1 MNILFVKKR
10 SLHFARDDEAFVWRV
25 GHVLTAGFKKK
36 LSASDILKRKS
47 YFCNNYPF
55 IIMQKDYK
63 TNAQLQLAYDFVQ
76 FTGRNIFLTGKAG
89 TGKTTFLHNLKE
101 HSPKRLVVTAPTGVA
116 AINAAGVTIHSF
128 FQVSFGP
135 LVPNYQPT
143 EIIDGVR
150 QTKINR
156 FSKEKINIIRSMDLL
171 VIDEISMVR
180 ADLLDAIDSTLRRF
194 RNRNLPFGGVQL
206 LMIGDLQQLSPVV
219 KEDEWQLLRKHYET
233 PYFFSSL
240 ALQKTD
246 YVSIELQHVFR
257 QKDKIFI
264 DLLNKI
270 RDNKLDNT
278 VISALKARYKPDFNA
293 DNSGYIILTTHN
305 YKAHQINDSRLDRIK
320 AKSYTFDA
328 TVWGNFPEYTYPT
341 DAKLILKKGVQVM
354 FVKNDPNPEKLFYNG
369 KIGTVVEI
377 SKEVIKVKCE
387 GDEES
392 ITVKPLEWEKAKYS
406 LDDKT
411 KEIKESVEG
420 TFTQLPLK
428 LAWAITIHKSQGLTF
443 EKAVIDAQE
452 AFAHGQVY
460 VALSR
465 CKSLEGLVLSTP
477 ILSQSIKYDQTI
489 DRFTKHYEE
498 HQPDSAE
505 LEASR
510 KAYEQQLLTMLFD
523 FESLQRQL
531 YYAVKI
537 SHEHE
542 SSMEGNPIEL
552 FHEITRK
559 AKAEITEV
567 AGKFQNQLLR
577 LFAEGGDVEKNSAI
591 QERLK
596 KASVYFSEKMKSL
609 VIIRLQEIN
618 IETDNKAVRKK
629 FKNALDNLNREAAFK
644 TACLEA
650 CHNGFV
656 VKDFLDA
663 QAKASI
669 GSPAKSARRKK
680 TEEVASEELGH
691 PEIYRRLKA
700 WRDAKVAE
708 TGWQVY
714 RVLSLRSIRELSG
727 KLPITPTA
735 LKAIKGIGQK
745 KLEMFGDE
753 LLQIIIDFCEEKDF
767 AGLALDEPE
776 REEKKPKTDTK
787 QVSFEL
793 WKAGKSITEIA
804 EERNYAE
811 STIEGHLAHFVGTG
825 EIAVEKLV
833 STEKVKHI
841 SEFFIHEN
849 TQLLSE
855 AKTALGDEVSYSEL
869 RFVLNHLRFTKA
881 VNTS

>member
-1 MNILFVKKR
+1 M
-10 SLHFARDDEAFVWRV
+10 E
-25 GHVLTAGFKKK
+25 
-36 LSASDILKRKS
+36 
-47 YFCNNYPF
+47 Y
-55 IIMQKDYK
+55 QK
-63 TNAQLQLAYDFVQ
+63 NEQLQLAYDFVQ

-101 HSPKRLVVTAPTGVA
+101 HSPKRMVVTAPTGVA

-135 LVPNYQPT
+135 LVPDYQPT
-143 EIIDGVR
+143 ETIDGVR
-150 QTKINR
+150 QAKVNR

-171 VIDEISMVR
+171 IIDEISMVR

-219 KEDEWQLLRKHYET
+219 KEDEWQLLRKYYET

-240 ALQKTD
+240 ALQKTN

-278 VISALKARYKPDFNA
+278 VIEALKARYKPDFNA

-305 YKAHQINDSRLDRIK
+305 YKAHQINDSRLNRIK
-320 AKSYTFDA
+320 TKSYSFDA
-328 TVWGNFPEYTYPT
+328 QIWGNFPEYIYPT
-341 DAKLILKKGVQVM
+341 DAKLTLKKGAQVM

-377 SKEVIKVKCE
+377 SKEVVKVKCE
-387 GDEES
+387 GDEEEIS
-392 ITVKPLEWEKAKYS
+392 VKQLEWEKAKYA
-406 LDDKT
+406 LDDET
-411 KEIKESVEG
+411 KEIKETVEG
-420 TFTQLPLK
+420 KFTQLPLK

-477 ILSQSIKYDQTI
+477 VLSQSIKYDQTI

-498 HQPDSAE
+498 NQPDHAE
-505 LEASR
+505 LEVSR
-510 KAYEQQLLTMLFD
+510 KAYEQQLLTTLFD
-523 FESLQRQL
+523 FESLKRQL
-531 YYAVKI
+531 YYTVKI

-542 SSMEGNPIEL
+542 SSLEGNPVER
-552 FHEITRK
+552 FHEITRQ

-567 AGKFQNQLLR
+567 AEKFQKQLLH
-577 LFAEGGDVEKNSAI
+577 LLANGEDVEKNSAL

-609 VIIRLQEIN
+609 IISGLQNIN

-656 VKDFLDA
+656 VKNYLDA
-663 QAKASI
+663 QAKASVENP
-669 GSPAKSARRKK
+669 SKSARRKK
-680 TEEVASEELGH
+680 AEEVATELDH

-708 TGWQVY
+708 TGGPVY
-714 RVLSLRSIRELSG
+714 RVLSLRSIRELSD

-745 KLEMFGDE
+745 KLEMFGNE

-767 AGLALDEPE
+767 AGQVLDEPE
-776 REEKKPKTDTK
+776 PEEKKPKTDTK
-787 QVSFEL
+787 QVSFDL
-793 WKAGKSITEIA
+793 WKAGKSIAEIA
-804 EERNYAE
+804 KERHFAE
-811 STIEGHLAHFVGTG
+811 TTIEGHLAHFVDTG
-825 EIAVEKLV
+825 EIAIEKLV
-833 STEKVKHI
+833 SAEKVKRI
-841 SEFFIHEN
+841 SQFFIREK
-849 TQLLSE
+849 TQLLSD
-855 AKTALGDEVSYSEL
+855 AKVALGDEVSYGEL
-869 RFVLNHLRFTKA
+869 RLVLNYLRFTGEVERGEEKH
-881 VNTS
+881 

>member
-1 MNILFVKKR
+1 M
-10 SLHFARDDEAFVWRV
+10 
-25 GHVLTAGFKKK
+25 
-36 LSASDILKRKS
+36 
-47 YFCNNYPF
+47 
-55 IIMQKDYK
+55 DYK
-63 TNAQLQLAYDFVQ
+63 NNTQLQLAYDFVQ

-101 HSPKRLVVTAPTGVA
+101 HSPKRMVVTAPTGVA

-135 LVPNYQPT
+135 LVPDYQPT
-143 EIIDGVR
+143 ETIDGIRHAKV
-150 QTKINR
+150 NR

-219 KEDEWQLLRKHYET
+219 KEDEWKLLRKYYET
-233 PYFFSSL
+233 PYFFSSR

-270 RDNKLDNT
+270 RENQLDKT
-278 VISALKARYKPDFNA
+278 VIDTLKARYKPDFNA

-305 YKAHQINDSRLDRIK
+305 YKAHQINDSRLNRIE
-320 AKSYTFDA
+320 AKSYTFNA
-328 TVWGNFPEYTYPT
+328 KVWGNFPEYTYPT
-341 DAKLILKKGVQVM
+341 DAKLTLKEGTQVM

-369 KIGTVVEI
+369 KIGTIAEI

-387 GDEES
+387 GDKES
-392 ITVKPLEWEKAKYS
+392 IDVKPLEWEKAKYA
-406 LDDKT
+406 LDDET
-411 KEIKESVEG
+411 KEIKETVEG

-428 LAWAITIHKSQGLTF
+428 MAWAITIHKSQGLTF

-477 ILSQSIKYDQTI
+477 VLSQSIKYDQTI

-498 HQPDSAE
+498 NQPDHAE
-505 LEASR
+505 LETSR
-510 KAYEQQLLTMLFD
+510 KAYEQQLLTILFD
-523 FESLQRQL
+523 FESLKRQL
-531 YYAVKI
+531 YYAIKI
-537 SHEHE
+537 SHENE
-542 SSMEGNPIEL
+542 SSLEGNPVDV
-552 FHEITRK
+552 FHEIIRQ
-559 AKAEITEV
+559 AKTEITEV
-567 AGKFQNQLLR
+567 AGKFQKQILR
-577 LFAEGGDVEKNSAI
+577 LLTEGEDVERNTAL
-591 QERLK
+591 QERIK

-609 VIIRLQEIN
+609 VITRLQEIN

-629 FKNALDNLNREAAFK
+629 LKNALDNLNREAAFK
-644 TACLEA
+644 TTCLEA

-663 QAKASI
+663 QAKASVE
-669 GSPAKSARRKK
+669 SPAKTVRRKK
-680 TEEVASEELGH
+680 AEMIATELNH

-714 RVLSLRSIRELSG
+714 RVLSLRSIGELSD
-727 KLPITPTA
+727 KLPVTPTA
-735 LKAIKGIGQK
+735 LKTIKGIGQK
-745 KLEMFGDE
+745 KLETFGNE

-767 AGLALDEPE
+767 AGLALDEQEP
-776 REEKKPKTDTK
+776 EEKKPKINTK

-793 WKAGKSITEIA
+793 WKAGKSIAEIA
-804 EERNYAE
+804 EERNYAK
-811 STIEGHLAHFVGTG
+811 STIESHLAHFVGTG
-825 EIAVEKLV
+825 EIAIEKLV
-833 STEKVKHI
+833 SAEKVKHI
-841 SEFFIHEN
+841 SEFFIREKS
-849 TQLLSE
+849 QLLSE
-855 AKTALGDEVSYSEL
+855 AKTALGDDFSYGEL
-869 RFVLNHLRFTKA
+869 RLVFSYLRFTKA
-881 VNTS
+881 IESPK

>member
-1 MNILFVKKR
+1 
-10 SLHFARDDEAFVWRV
+10 
-25 GHVLTAGFKKK
+25 
-36 LSASDILKRKS
+36 
-47 YFCNNYPF
+47 
-55 IIMQKDYK
+55 MQIDYK
-63 TNAQLQLAYDFVQ
+63 TNTQLQLAYDFVQ

-116 AINAAGVTIHSF
+116 AINATGVTIHSF

-135 LVPNYQPT
+135 LVPDYQPT
-143 EIIDGVR
+143 ETIDGVS

-171 VIDEISMVR
+171 VIDEVSMVR
-180 ADLLDAIDSTLRRF
+180 ADLLDAIDRTLRRF

-219 KEDEWQLLRKHYET
+219 KEQEWHLLRKYYET

-270 RDNKLDNT
+270 RDNKLDKT
-278 VISALKARYKPDFNA
+278 VIDALKARYKPDFNA
-293 DNSGYIILTTHN
+293 DNAGYIILTTHN
-305 YKAHQINDSRLDRIK
+305 YKAHQINDSRIDRIK
-320 AKSYTFDA
+320 AKAYTFDA
-328 TVWGNFPEYTYPT
+328 KIWGNFPEYSFPT
-341 DAKLILKKGVQVM
+341 DAKLTLKEGAQVM

-369 KIGTVVEI
+369 KIGTIVEI

-387 GDEES
+387 GDEED
-392 ITVKPLEWEKAKYS
+392 ITVKPLEWEKAKYA

-411 KEIKESVEG
+411 KEIKETVEG

-465 CKSLEGLVLSTP
+465 CKSLEGLVLSSP
-477 ILSQSIKYDQTI
+477 VLSQSIKYDQTI

-498 HQPDSAE
+498 NQPDHAE
-505 LEASR
+505 LETSR
-510 KAYEQQLLTMLFD
+510 KAYERQLLTTLFD
-523 FESLQRQL
+523 FESLKRQL

-537 SHEHE
+537 SHENE
-542 SSMEGNPIEL
+542 SSLEGNPIEL
-552 FHEITRK
+552 FHEITRQ

-567 AGKFQNQLLR
+567 AEKFQKQLLR
-577 LFAEGGDVEKNSAI
+577 LFEDSEEVEKNRVL
-591 QERLK
+591 QERIK
-596 KASVYFSEKMKSL
+596 KAAIYFSEKMKSL
-609 VIIRLQEIN
+609 VIIKLQEVS

-644 TACLEA
+644 KECLDACGD
-650 CHNGFV
+650 GFV
-656 VKDFLDA
+656 VKDYLNA
-663 QAKASI
+663 QAKASVE
-669 GSPAKSARRKK
+669 SPAKPVRKKK
-680 TEEVASEELGH
+680 TEEVTTELDH

-700 WRDAKVAE
+700 WRDAKVDE

-714 RVLSLRSIRELSG
+714 RVLSLRSIRELSD

-745 KLEMFGDE
+745 KLEMFGNE

-776 REEKKPKTDTK
+776 PKEKKPMINTK

-793 WKAGKSITEIA
+793 WKAGRSIADIA
-804 EERNYAE
+804 KERNYAE

-825 EIAVEKLV
+825 EITIEKLV
-833 STEKVKHI
+833 GPEKVLLI
-841 SEFFIHEN
+841 SEFFNREK

-855 AKTALGDEVSYSEL
+855 AKAALGDDVSYGEL
-869 RFVLNHLRFTKA
+869 RLVLSYLRYTG
-881 VNTS
+881 TME

>member
-1 MNILFVKKR
+1 MNY
-10 SLHFARDDEAFVWRV
+10 H
-25 GHVLTAGFKKK
+25 
-36 LSASDILKRKS
+36 
-47 YFCNNYPF
+47 NN
-55 IIMQKDYK
+55 
-63 TNAQLQLAYDFVQ
+63 TQLQLAYDFVQ

-101 HSPKRLVVTAPTGVA
+101 HSPKRMVVTAPTGVA

-135 LVPNYQPT
+135 LVPDYQPT
-143 EIIDGVR
+143 ETIDGVS

-171 VIDEISMVR
+171 VIDEVSMVR
-180 ADLLDAIDSTLRRF
+180 ADLLDAIDRTLRRF

-219 KEDEWQLLRKHYET
+219 KEEEWHLLRKYYET

-270 RDNKLDNT
+270 RDNKLDKT
-278 VISALKARYKPDFNA
+278 VIDALKERYKPDFNA

-305 YKAHQINDSRLDRIK
+305 YKAHQINDSRLNRIK
-320 AKSYTFDA
+320 TKSYTFDA
-328 TVWGNFPEYTYPT
+328 QIWGNFPEYTYPT
-341 DAKLILKKGVQVM
+341 DANLTLKEGAQVM

-387 GDEES
+387 SDEDAIS
-392 ITVKPLEWEKAKYS
+392 VKPLEWEKAKYA
-406 LDDKT
+406 LDDET
-411 KEIKESVEG
+411 KEIKETVEG
-420 TFTQLPLK
+420 KFTQLPLK

-465 CKSLEGLVLSTP
+465 CKSLEGLVLSSP
-477 ILSQSIKYDQTI
+477 VLSQSIRYDQTI
-489 DRFTKHYEE
+489 DRFTKYYEE
-498 HQPDSAE
+498 NQPDHAE

-510 KAYEQQLLTMLFD
+510 KAYEQQLLTTLFD
-523 FESLQRQL
+523 FESLKRQL

-537 SHEHE
+537 SHENE
-542 SSMEGNPIEL
+542 SSLEGNPVEQ
-552 FHEITRK
+552 FHEITRQT
-559 AKAEITEV
+559 KAEITEV
-567 AGKFQNQLLR
+567 AEKFQKQLLH
-577 LFAEGGDVEKNSAI
+577 LLAEGEDVEKNRAL

-596 KASVYFSEKMKSL
+596 KASVYFSEKMRLL
-609 VIIRLQEIN
+609 VITRLQEIS

-629 FKNALDNLNREAAFK
+629 FKNALDNLNREAVFK

-656 VKDFLDA
+656 VKNYLDA
-663 QAKASI
+663 QAKASVE
-669 GSPAKSARRKK
+669 SPAKPVRKK
-680 TEEVASEELGH
+680 KAEEATTELDH

-714 RVLSLRSIRELSG
+714 RVLSLRSIKELSD

-745 KLEMFGDE
+745 KLEMFGNE

-776 REEKKPKTDTK
+776 PKEKKPMINTK
-787 QVSFEL
+787 QVSFAL
-793 WKAGKSITEIA
+793 WKAGKSIAEIA
-804 EERNYAE
+804 KERNYAE

-825 EIAVEKLV
+825 EITIEKLV
-833 STEKVKHI
+833 GPEKVSLI
-841 SEFFIHEN
+841 SEFFIREK

-855 AKTALGDEVSYSEL
+855 AKTALGDDVSYGEL
-869 RFVLNHLRFTKA
+869 RLVLSYLRYTGAMK
-881 VNTS
+881 

>member
-1 MNILFVKKR
+1 
-10 SLHFARDDEAFVWRV
+10 
-25 GHVLTAGFKKK
+25 
-36 LSASDILKRKS
+36 
-47 YFCNNYPF
+47 
-55 IIMQKDYK
+55 MQKDYK
-63 TNAQLQLAYDFVQ
+63 TNTQLQLAYDFVQ

-101 HSPKRLVVTAPTGVA
+101 HSPKRMVVTAPTGVA

-135 LVPNYQPT
+135 LVPDYQPT
-143 EIIDGVR
+143 ETIDGVR
-150 QTKINR
+150 HTKINR

-180 ADLLDAIDSTLRRF
+180 ADLLDGIDSTLRRF

-219 KEDEWQLLRKHYET
+219 KEDEWQLLRKYYET
-233 PYFFSSL
+233 PYFFSSR
-240 ALQKTD
+240 ALQKTN

-270 RDNKLDNT
+270 RDNKLDKT
-278 VISALKARYKPDFNA
+278 VIDALKARYKPDFNA

-305 YKAHQINDSRLDRIK
+305 YKARQINESRLDRIK
-320 AKSYTFDA
+320 AKSHTFDA
-328 TVWGNFPEYTYPT
+328 QIWGNFPEYSYPT
-341 DAKLILKKGVQVM
+341 DAKLMLKEGAQVM

-369 KIGTVVEI
+369 KIGTITEVDKDTVV
-377 SKEVIKVKCE
+377 VQCE
-387 GDEES
+387 GDEETIS
-392 ITVKPLEWEKAKYS
+392 VKPLEWEKAKYA
-406 LDDKT
+406 LDDET
-411 KEIKESVEG
+411 KEIKETVEG

-477 ILSQSIKYDQTI
+477 VLSQSIKYDQTI

-498 HQPDSAE
+498 NQPDREE

-510 KAYEQQLLTMLFD
+510 KAYEQQLITSLFD
-523 FESLQRQL
+523 FGSLQRQL

-542 SSMEGNPIEL
+542 SSLEGSPVEL
-552 FHEITRK
+552 LHEITRQVK
-559 AKAEITEV
+559 TEITEV

-577 LFAEGGDVEKNSAI
+577 LFPDGGEGEIEKNETI
-591 QERLK
+591 QDRIK
-596 KASVYFSEKMKSL
+596 QASIYFSEKMKIL
-609 VIIRLQEIN
+609 VLDRLQEIS
-618 IETDNKAVRKK
+618 IETDNKTVRKK
-629 FKNALDNLNREAAFK
+629 FKNALDNLNREAVFK
-644 TACLEA
+644 TACIEA
-650 CHNGFV
+650 CRDGFV
-656 VKDFLDA
+656 VKDYLDV
-663 QAKASI
+663 QAKASVE
-669 GSPAKSARRKK
+669 SPAKSARRKK
-680 TEEVASEELGH
+680 AEEIAKELNH

-700 WRDAKVAE
+700 WRDAKAAE
-708 TGWQVY
+708 TGGPVY
-714 RVLSLRSIRELSG
+714 RVLSLLSIRELSD

-745 KLEMFGDE
+745 KLEMFGNE
-753 LLQIIIDFCEEKDF
+753 LLQIIIDFCEEKEF
-767 AGLALDEPE
+767 AGLVLEEPK
-776 REEKKPKTDTK
+776 REKKKPKTDTK

-793 WKAGKSITEIA
+793 WKAGKSIAEIA
-804 EERNYAE
+804 EERNYTE
-811 STIEGHLAHFVGTG
+811 STIEGHLSYFVSTG
-825 EIAVEKLV
+825 EIGIEKLV
-833 STEKVKHI
+833 IPEKIKHI
-841 SEFFIHEN
+841 SEFFIHEK

-855 AKTALGDEVSYSEL
+855 AKTALGDEVSYGEL
-869 RFVLNHLRFTKA
+869 RLVLNYLRFTGA

>member
-1 MNILFVKKR
+1 M
-10 SLHFARDDEAFVWRV
+10 
-25 GHVLTAGFKKK
+25 
-36 LSASDILKRKS
+36 
-47 YFCNNYPF
+47 
-55 IIMQKDYK
+55 DYK
-63 TNAQLQLAYDFVQ
+63 NNTQLQLAYDFVQ

-89 TGKTTFLHNLKE
+89 TGKTTFLHNLKA
-101 HSPKRLVVTAPTGVA
+101 HSPKRMVVTAPTGVA

-135 LVPNYQPT
+135 LVPDYQPT
-143 EIIDGVR
+143 ETIDGIRHAKV
-150 QTKINR
+150 NR

-219 KEDEWQLLRKHYET
+219 KEDEWRLLRKYYET

-246 YVSIELQHVFR
+246 YVSIELQYVFR

-270 RDNKLDNT
+270 RENQLDKT
-278 VISALKARYKPDFNA
+278 VIDALKARYKPDFNA

-320 AKSYTFDA
+320 ARSYTFDA
-328 TVWGNFPEYTYPT
+328 QVWGNFPEYTYPT
-341 DAKLILKKGVQVM
+341 DARLTLKEGAQVM

-369 KIGTVVEI
+369 KIGTIIEIDKNTVV
-377 SKEVIKVKCE
+377 VQCE

-392 ITVKPLEWEKAKYS
+392 ITVKPLEWEKAKYA
-406 LDDKT
+406 LDDET
-411 KEIKESVEG
+411 KEIKETVEG

-443 EKAVIDAQE
+443 EKAVIDTQE

-477 ILSQSIKYDQTI
+477 VLSQSIKYDQTI

-498 HQPDSAE
+498 NQPDHAE
-505 LEASR
+505 LEASQ
-510 KAYEQQLLTMLFD
+510 KAYEQQLLTTLFD
-523 FESLQRQL
+523 FESLKRQL
-531 YYAVKI
+531 YYTVKL
-537 SHEHE
+537 SHEHAT
-542 SSMEGNPIEL
+542 SLEGNPVEL
-552 FHEITRK
+552 FHEITRQ

-567 AGKFQNQLLR
+567 AEKFQNQLLR
-577 LFAEGGDVEKNSAI
+577 LLAEGEDVEKNSVL

-596 KASVYFSEKMKSL
+596 KASIYFSEKMKLL
-609 VIIRLQEIN
+609 VINKLQEIN

-650 CHNGFV
+650 CHNDFV
-656 VKDFLDA
+656 VKDYLDA
-663 QAKASI
+663 QAKASVE
-669 GSPAKSARRKK
+669 SPAKSASRKK
-680 TEEVASEELGH
+680 TEEIAAELDH

-700 WRDAKVAE
+700 WRDAKVSE

-714 RVLSLRSIRELSG
+714 RVLSLRSIRELSD

-745 KLEMFGDE
+745 KLEMFGNE

-776 REEKKPKTDTK
+776 RKEKKPKTDTK
-787 QVSFEL
+787 QVSFDL
-793 WKAGKSITEIA
+793 WKAGKSIAEIA
-804 EERNYAE
+804 RERHFAE
-811 STIEGHLAHFVGTG
+811 TTIEGHLAYFVGTG
-825 EIAVEKLV
+825 KITVEELV
-833 STEKVKHI
+833 SAEKVKRI
-841 SEFFIHEN
+841 SRFFIREK
-849 TQLLSE
+849 TPLLND
-855 AKTALGDEVSYSEL
+855 AKAALGDDVSYSEL
-869 RFVLNHLRFTKA
+869 RFVLNYLRFTKEIERWEEKH
-881 VNTS
+881 

>member
-1 MNILFVKKR
+1 M
-10 SLHFARDDEAFVWRV
+10 
-25 GHVLTAGFKKK
+25 
-36 LSASDILKRKS
+36 
-47 YFCNNYPF
+47 
-55 IIMQKDYK
+55 DYK
-63 TNAQLQLAYDFVQ
+63 TNTQLQLAYDFVQ

-135 LVPNYQPT
+135 LVPDYQPT
-143 EIIDGVR
+143 ETIDGVR

-171 VIDEISMVR
+171 VIDEVSMVR

-219 KEDEWQLLRKHYET
+219 KEDEWQLLRKYYET
-233 PYFFSSL
+233 PYFFSSR

-270 RDNKLDNT
+270 RDNQLDKT
-278 VISALKARYKPDFNA
+278 VIDALKARYKPDFNA

-328 TVWGNFPEYTYPT
+328 QIWGNFPEYSYPT
-341 DAKLILKKGVQVM
+341 DAKLTLKEGAQVM

-369 KIGTVVEI
+369 KIGTVTEI
-377 SKEVIKVKCE
+377 DKDTVVVQCE
-387 GDEES
+387 GDEEP
-392 ITVKPLEWEKAKYS
+392 ITVKPLVWEKAKYA
-406 LDDKT
+406 LDDET
-411 KEIKESVEG
+411 KEIKETVEG

-477 ILSQSIKYDQTI
+477 VLSQSIKYDQTI

-498 HQPDSAE
+498 NQPDHAE
-505 LEASR
+505 LEVSR
-510 KAYEQQLLTMLFD
+510 KAYEQQLLTTLFD
-523 FESLQRQL
+523 FESLKRQL

-537 SHEHE
+537 SHENE
-542 SSMEGNPIEL
+542 NSLEGNPVGA
-552 FHEITRK
+552 FHEIIRQ

-567 AGKFQNQLLR
+567 AEKFQKQLLR
-577 LFAEGGDVEKNSAI
+577 LLADGEDVEKNRGL

-609 VIIRLQEIN
+609 VITRLQEIS
-618 IETDNKAVRKK
+618 IETDNKAIRKK
-629 FKNALDNLNREAAFK
+629 LKNALDNLNREAAFK
-644 TACLEA
+644 TACLDA
-650 CHNGFV
+650 CKDGFV
-656 VKDFLDA
+656 VKDYLDA
-663 QAKASI
+663 QAKASVE
-669 GSPAKSARRKK
+669 SPAKSARRKRA
-680 TEEVASEELGH
+680 EEVAMELDH

-714 RVLSLRSIRELSG
+714 RVLSLRSIRELSD

-767 AGLALDEPE
+767 AGLALEEPAPEE
-776 REEKKPKTDTK
+776 RKPKTNTK

-793 WKAGKSITEIA
+793 WKAGKSIVEIA
-804 EERNYAE
+804 KERNYAE
-811 STIEGHLAHFVGTG
+811 STIEGHLSHFVGTG
-825 EIAVEKLV
+825 EITIEKLV
-833 STEKVKHI
+833 GSEKVKRI
-841 SEFFIHEN
+841 SEFFIREK
-849 TQLLSE
+849 TPLLSE
-855 AKTALGDEVSYSEL
+855 AKTALGDDFSYSEL
-869 RFVLNHLRFTKA
+869 RFVLNYLRFTGEVERWEEKL
-881 VNTS
+881 

>member
-1 MNILFVKKR
+1 M
-10 SLHFARDDEAFVWRV
+10 
-25 GHVLTAGFKKK
+25 
-36 LSASDILKRKS
+36 
-47 YFCNNYPF
+47 
-55 IIMQKDYK
+55 DYK
-63 TNAQLQLAYDFVQ
+63 TNTQLQLAYDFVQ

-135 LVPNYQPT
+135 LVPDYQPT

-150 QTKINR
+150 QTKVNR

-171 VIDEISMVR
+171 VIDEVSMVR
-180 ADLLDAIDSTLRRF
+180 ADLLDAIDNTLRRF

-219 KEDEWQLLRKHYET
+219 KEDEWQLLRKYYET

-270 RDNKLDNT
+270 RDNQLDNT
-278 VISALKARYKPDFNA
+278 VIDALKARYKPDFNA

-341 DAKLILKKGVQVM
+341 DAKLTMKEGAQVM

-369 KIGTVVEI
+369 KIGTVTEI
-377 SKEVIKVKCE
+377 DKDTVVVQCE

-406 LDDKT
+406 LDDET
-411 KEIKESVEG
+411 KEIKETVEG

-477 ILSQSIKYDQTI
+477 VLSQSIKYDQTI

-498 HQPDSAE
+498 NQPDSAE

-542 SSMEGNPIEL
+542 SSLEGNPVEL
-552 FHEITRK
+552 FREITRQ

-577 LFAEGGDVEKNSAI
+577 LFAEGGDVEKNSAL

-596 KASVYFSEKMKSL
+596 KASAYFSGKMKPL
-609 VIIRLQEIN
+609 IINKLQEIT
-618 IETDNKAVRKK
+618 IETDNKAIRKK

-656 VKDFLDA
+656 VKDYLDA
-663 QAKASI
+663 QAKASVE
-669 GSPAKSARRKK
+669 SPAKSARRKK
-680 TEEVASEELGH
+680 VEEIATELDH

-708 TGWQVY
+708 TGGPVY
-714 RVLSLRSIRELSG
+714 RVLTLRSIRELSD

-745 KLEMFGDE
+745 KLEMFGNE
-753 LLQIIIDFCEEKDF
+753 LLQIVIDFCEEKDF

-793 WKAGKSITEIA
+793 WKAGKSIEEIA
-804 EERNYAE
+804 KERNYAE
-811 STIEGHLAHFVGTG
+811 STIEGHLAYFVSIG
-825 EIAVEKLV
+825 EIDINKLV
-833 STEKVKHI
+833 SPEKVNNI
-841 SEFFIHEN
+841 SEFFIHEK
-849 TQLLSE
+849 TSSLSK
-855 AKTALGDEVSYSEL
+855 AKTFFGDDISYGEL
-869 RFVLNHLRFTKA
+869 RLVLNYLRFTGA
-881 VNTS
+881 VDIP

>member
-1 MNILFVKKR
+1 MNY
-10 SLHFARDDEAFVWRV
+10 H
-25 GHVLTAGFKKK
+25 
-36 LSASDILKRKS
+36 
-47 YFCNNYPF
+47 NN
-55 IIMQKDYK
+55 
-63 TNAQLQLAYDFVQ
+63 TQLQLAYDFVQ

-135 LVPNYQPT
+135 LVPDYQPT
-143 EIIDGVR
+143 ETIDGVR
-150 QTKINR
+150 HTKINR

-171 VIDEISMVR
+171 VIDEVSMVR

-219 KEDEWQLLRKHYET
+219 KEDEWRLLRKYYET
-233 PYFFSSL
+233 PYFFSSQ

-270 RDNKLDNT
+270 RDNKLDEK
-278 VISALKARYKPDFNA
+278 VIDALKARYKPDFNA

-305 YKAHQINDSRLDRIK
+305 YKAHQINDSRIDRIK
-320 AKSYTFDA
+320 AKSYTYDA
-328 TVWGNFPEYTYPT
+328 QVWGNFPEYTYPT
-341 DAKLILKKGVQVM
+341 DARLTLKEGAQVM

-369 KIGTVVEI
+369 KIGTITEI
-377 SKEVIKVKCE
+377 SKDILKVKCE
-387 GDEES
+387 GDDES
-392 ITVKPLEWEKAKYS
+392 IDVKPLEWEKAKYA
-406 LDDKT
+406 LDDET
-411 KEIKESVEG
+411 KEIKETVEG

-477 ILSQSIKYDQTI
+477 VLSKSIKYDQTI
-489 DRFTKHYEE
+489 DRFTKYYEE
-498 HQPDSAE
+498 NQPGHAE

-510 KAYEQQLLTMLFD
+510 KAYEKQLITSLFN
-523 FESLQRQL
+523 FESLKRQL
-531 YYAVKI
+531 YYAVSI
-537 SHEHE
+537 SHENE
-542 SSMEGNPIEL
+542 SSLEGNPVDK
-552 FHEITRK
+552 FQEITRQ
-559 AKAEITEV
+559 AKAEITE
-567 AGKFQNQLLR
+567 AAEKFQKQLLR
-577 LFAEGGDVEKNSAI
+577 LLEDDEEVEKNRAL
-591 QERLK
+591 QERIK
-596 KASVYFSEKMKSL
+596 KAALYFSEKIKSA
-609 VIIRLQEIN
+609 VISKLQEVN
-618 IETDNKAVRKK
+618 IETDNKAVLKK
-629 FKNALDNLNREAAFK
+629 FKNALANLNREATFK
-644 TACLEA
+644 IACLEA

-656 VKDFLDA
+656 VKNYLDA
-663 QAKASI
+663 RAKASVE
-669 GSPAKSARRKK
+669 SPAKPVRKKK
-680 TEEVASEELGH
+680 TEEVTTELGH

-714 RVLSLRSIRELSG
+714 RVLPLRTIRELSD
-727 KLPITPTA
+727 KLPVTPTA

-767 AGLALDEPE
+767 AGLAIDEPE
-776 REEKKPKTDTK
+776 HEEKKPKTDTK
-787 QVSFEL
+787 QVSFAL

-804 EERNYAE
+804 KERNYAE
-811 STIEGHLAHFVGTG
+811 STIEGHLSHFVRTG
-825 EIAVEKLV
+825 DISVEKLV
-833 STEKVKHI
+833 STKKFKRI
-841 SEFFIHEN
+841 SEFFIREN
-849 TQLLSE
+849 TQMLSE
-855 AKTALGDEVSYSEL
+855 AKAALGDEVSYSEL
-869 RFVLNHLRFTKA
+869 RFVLSHLQFTEVIASVK
-881 VNTS
+881 